1 MSAFGATVA
10 STTTWSAHQL
20 FGLLDHNK
28 DGAID
33 AQDLVAVCSL
43 PNAAIPLNKSILLD
57 IQTECESNNHKSIE
71 FTEFASL
78 LDQHAIGNDIS
89 SEHLGKIM
97 TLVARHTLS
106 SRVIPTVKSDTDSVP
121 WISLLMSDTTKYLIA
136 GAVAGAVS
144 RTVVSPMERMK
155 ILFQVQTPGKNAAY
169 SGVWSTL
176 NRMWQE
182 EGWRGFMRGNGTNV
196 IRMVPYSAS
205 QFAAYEQC
213 KSLLMQEGKTELD
226 TPRRL
231 IAGAV
236 AGTVSVVCTYP
247 LDLVRTRLSIQSAE
261 LLLRKS
267 TGDTTLLTKK
277 SSGILST
284 TKLIYQTEGGL
295 RGLYRGLGPTTLG
308 VAPYVALNFQCYEVL
323 KDYLIPI
330 EESQGNIRKLLC
342 GALAGSIAQTII
354 YPLDVL
360 RRRFQVSGMN
370 NMDYKYNGTWHALK
384 TMAKK
389 EGIKSLYRGL
399 LPNYLK
405 VAPAMGVTFYS
416 YELCKEVLHAK

>member
-1 MSAFGATVA
+1 MSVLGATTA
-10 STTTWSAHQL
+10 STTTWSARQL

-28 DGAID
+28 DGVID

-43 PNAAIPLNKSILLD
+43 PNTTIPFNKNMLLD
-57 IQTECESNNHKSIE
+57 IQTECENSQYKSIE
-71 FTEFASL
+71 FTEFTSL
-78 LDQHAIGNDIS
+78 LDQHAINDIS

-97 TLVARHTLS
+97 TLLARHTLS
-106 SRVIPTVKSDTDSVP
+106 SRTTTEPTTDSVP
-121 WISLLMSDTTKYLIA
+121 WISLLMSETTKHLIA
-136 GAVAGAVS
+136 GGVAGAVS

-155 ILFQVQTPGKNAAY
+155 ILFQVQIPGKNAAY

-176 NRMWQE
+176 TRMWQE

-213 KSLLMQEGKTELD
+213 KLLLMPEGKTELD

-231 IAGAV
+231 ISGAI

-247 LDLVRTRLSIQSAE
+247 LDLVRTRLSIQSAN
-261 LLLRKS
+261 LLLRNNV
-267 TGDTTLLTKK
+267 GEIAPPTKK
-277 SSGILST
+277 LPGIIPT
-284 TKLIYQTEGGL
+284 AKLIYQTEGGL

-323 KDYLIPI
+323 KDYLIPV

-370 NMDYKYNGTWHALK
+370 NVDYKYNGTWHALK

-416 YELCKEVLHAK
+416 YELCKELLHAK